1 MGSGRDP
8 GFADADADPA
18 DTGTPPG
25 DAQGTRSAGRRVADT
40 RPADP
45 EAAGRPADPTGA
57 EATGSAPTAK
67 RPGNMLPGRARR
79 RFGLERL
86 LVRVIATCGIIAI
99 GVALG
104 AILVSSKVQGWI
116 TGLVIAVVSVGL
128 AGMLWSSRQL

>member
-1 MGSGRDP
+1 MASGREP
-8 GFADADADPA
+8 GFAGPDPA
-18 DTGTPPG
+18 DSGSPPG
-25 DAQGTRSAGRRVADT
+25 A
-40 RPADP
+40 
-45 EAAGRPADPTGA
+45 AAGSRSPGRGAAD
-57 EATGSAPTAK
+57 TGSAAPRAARRPGEPGAAETTGSTSTTK

-116 TGLVIAVVSVGL
+116 TGLVIALVSVGL

>member
-1 MGSGRDP
+1 MTSGRDP
-8 GFADADADPA
+8 GFSAGPA
-18 DTGTPPG
+18 ETGTPPG
-25 DAQGTRSAGRRVADT
+25 GTEDTRSAGRSSADT
-40 RPADP
+40 GAGDSQEARRPAEP
-45 EAAGRPADPTGA
+45 GTATAAGAPSTGR
-57 EATGSAPTAK
+57 

-79 RFGLERL
+79 RFGLERV

-116 TGLVIAVVSVGL
+116 TGLVIALVSVGL

>member
-1 MGSGRDP
+1 MASGREP
-8 GFADADADPA
+8 GFAGSDPA
-18 DTGTPPG
+18 DSGTPPG
-25 DAQGTRSAGRRVADT
+25 ATEDFRSPDRSAADT
-40 RPADP
+40 GSADP
-45 EAAGRPADPTGA
+45 RAARQPAEPGAA
-57 EATGSAPTAK
+57 EATGSASTAK

-79 RFGLERL
+79 RFGVERL